1 VKTKLKAMIK
11 RFILIQVLVIVVG
24 NALIAQTN
32 WNLSQCISFAL
43 KNNIDLKKMEVENKL
58 ASEDFDQ
65 SKRNLLP
72 GISASSSTGFN
83 FGRSIDPNTNGI
95 VNTQFFNTS
104 FDMGSSMTLFSGF
117 RLINQIE
124 YQKFRK
130 RAAEMNKVNATDDL
144 AFKVMNSYFDV
155 LYYRGVLEIAKK
167 QVEASGINLKK
178 VERQVELGMKSKT
191 DLFEMKANFESEE
204 LKRVQADNFLKSAY
218 LQLKQYMNLTDTTR
232 MALADEQ
239 GPVASDNI
247 PDRESLFNSYIEW
260 SPNFQSYQAQLKASR
275 KQLSIS
281 RSYLY
286 PTVTA
291 SGSLSS
297 GYSETNKNDDNKTI
311 AFKTQI
317 DNNFS
322 QYLGA
327 SLSIPIFGKWG
338 SRSNITKAK
347 LELEQA
353 QNTLDQQKQKIYF
366 EMQSNLNDL
375 EAIEKEN
382 NQYQKQL
389 EADKLAFQAAE
400 KKIEQGL
407 VSVVD
412 FYIAKNRYANSE
424 SQVLKSRLQLEVKKK
439 AIDFYTGK
447 RFWEE

>member
-1 VKTKLKAMIK
+1 MIRK
-11 RFILIQVLVIVVG
+11 FILIQILVFVAG

-32 WNLSQCISFAL
+32 WNLSRCISFAL
-43 KNNIDLKKMEVENKL
+43 KNNIDIKKMEVDEKL
-58 ASEDFDQ
+58 ASEDFNQ

-72 GISASSSTGFN
+72 GISASSSAGFN

-117 RLINQIE
+117 KMINQIE

-130 RAAEMNKVNATDDL
+130 KAAEMNRLNATDDL

-155 LYYRGVLEIAKK
+155 LYYQGVFEIAKK

-191 DLFEMKANFESEE
+191 DLFEMKANFENEE
-204 LKRVQADNFLKSAY
+204 LKRIQAENYLKSAY
-218 LQLKQYMNLTDTTR
+218 LQLKQYMNLTDTTH
-232 MALADEQ
+232 MVLTEEQ
-239 GPVASDNI
+239 NPIVTSNI
-247 PDRESLFNSYIEW
+247 PERQNLFNSYLEW
-260 SPNFQSYQAQLKASR
+260 SPYYQSYQAQLKASR

-281 RSYLY
+281 RSSLY
-286 PTVTA
+286 PTITA
-291 SGSLSS
+291 NGSISS
-297 GYSETNKNDDNKTI
+297 GYSETNKDNNNKVI
-311 AFKTQI
+311 GFNTQI

-327 SLSIPIFGKWG
+327 SLSVPIFGKW
-338 SRSNITKAK
+338 SYRSNIAKAK
-347 LELEQA
+347 LDVEQA
-353 QNTLDQQKQKIYF
+353 QNTLDEQKQKLYF
-366 EMQSNLNDL
+366 EMQNNLNDL
-375 EAIEKEN
+375 EAIEKEY

-389 EADKLAFQAAE
+389 EADKLAFMAAK
-400 KKIEQGL
+400 KKIEQGF

-439 AIDFYTGK
+439 ALDFYLGK
-447 RFWEE
+447 RFWED